1 MLLLPDKDAGIE
13 SFKILIARD
22 MIICCTLHMMFSVK

>member
-13 SFKILIARD
+13 SFKILITHD